1 MYVSGLIG
9 AIINYTATILSHL
22 YLTLVDIDL
31 FLPNSEG
38 RCMGG
43 LLARSW
49 PV

>member
-31 FLPNSEG
+31 FLPNSCRE
-38 RCMGG
+38 
-43 LLARSW
+43 
-49 PV
+49 